1 MTSIP
6 AYTGLD
12 TALRGPEAAQ
22 AGIDTTGHNIANA
35 NTPGYSRQV
44 VDLTEAPAYTLP
56 GFSNVTGA
64 GVQLGTGVDLSTI
77 TRVRNQFLDVQY
89 RAQSSAAGHASTTAG
104 TLQQVQAALDEPTS
118 NGLASQLSAFWK
130 AWSSLANDPQSLAA
144 RQAVVDAG
152 TTVTQTLNAL
162 SQQLS
167 TIQSQTA
174 EQYAA
179 LTASPSG
186 QVITE
191 AKQIAALNTSISQQ
205 QAAGQVPNDLLDQRD
220 QLIDQLSS
228 LANVSVINQPNGMV
242 SVAFGDA
249 AQPLIDANNN
259 VNWPQMLTSAA
270 GGQLGALLGLSWAG
284 GTIATYQSSLN
295 GVASQLIG
303 SVNAV
308 HAAMP
313 FFGGNSAATI
323 AVAVTP
329 ANVQTGSTGA
339 AGANDI
345 ALAIAGLSG
354 GAADQA
360 YDAFVSGIGSDVQ
373 ASQST
378 QQNAQALLSA
388 IDNQRQSVSGVSLDE
403 EMTNLITFQRAYQAS
418 ARMMTT
424 VDSALDTLINR
435 TGTVGL

>member
-1 MTSIP
+1 MTTIP

-12 TALRGPEAAQ
+12 TALRGLEAAQ

-44 VDLTEAPAYTLP
+44 VDLTENTPYTLP

-64 GVQLGTGVDLSTI
+64 GIQLGTGVDLTTI
-77 TRVRNQFLDVQY
+77 TRVRDQFLDIQY
-89 RAQSSAAGHASTTAG
+89 RAQNAAAGNASTTSG
-104 TLQQVQAALDEPTS
+104 LLQQVQASLDEPTS
-118 NGLASQLSAFWK
+118 NGLSSQLSKFWS
-130 AWSSLANDPQSLAA
+130 AWSALANNPQDQAA
-144 RQAVVDAG
+144 RQAVVDSG
-152 TTVTQTLNAL
+152 TTVTQTLNSL

-174 EQYAA
+174 QQYTA

-186 QVITE
+186 QVAGY
-191 AKQIAALNTSISQQ
+191 AKQVAALNTSISQQ
-205 QAAGQVPNDLLDQRD
+205 EAAGQVPNDLLDQRD

-228 LANVSVINQPNGMV
+228 LANVSVATQPNGMLNV
-242 SVAFGDA
+242 SFGDA
-249 AQPLIDANNN
+249 AQPLVNGST
-259 VNWPQMLTSAA
+259 VNWPQTLTSAA
-270 GGQLGALLGLSWAG
+270 GGQLGALLSLSGPGGRIAG
-284 GTIATYQSSLN
+284 YQSSLD
-295 GVASQLIG
+295 GVANQLIT
-303 SVNAV
+303 SVNSLHTAT
-308 HAAMP
+308 P
-313 FFGGNSAATI
+313 FFSGNSASTI

-329 ANVQTGSTGA
+329 ANVQTSSTGA
-339 AGANDI
+339 AGANDV

-354 GAADQA
+354 GTADQA
-360 YDAFVSGIGSDVQ
+360 YNSFVGGIGSDVQ

-378 QQNAQALLSA
+378 QQNSHALLSA

-424 VDSALDTLINR
+424 IDQTLDTLINH
-435 TGTVGL
+435 TGL